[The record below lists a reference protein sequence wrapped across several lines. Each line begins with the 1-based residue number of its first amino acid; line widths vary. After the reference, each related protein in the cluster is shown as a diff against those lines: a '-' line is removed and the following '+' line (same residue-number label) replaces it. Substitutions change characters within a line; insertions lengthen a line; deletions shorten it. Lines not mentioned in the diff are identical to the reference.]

1 MWHEARRSEKRVHE
15 MMDAAKKR
23 AERRADQR
31 SRRAGDPTQLL
42 RVAGTKLRLAHD
54 SAVYQSAQDLP
65 SFFLPSCCPPFCF
78 FPLRLAFRCTALCC
92 FWLLLAPFAVPRAP
106 LVFLCSAGLRVF
118 FLPLHS
124 TTLQHP
130 VEQQRRHTH
139 RQHRYDG
146 RAMLDFI
153 RECDPHRHGAREL
166 TEQQEEEEEACNF
179 ERYRDLV
186 RLGWDA
192 KTEEEG
198 LQQVEREME
207 ARAHAQLKANRPKLP
222 AAATPASAATPAAGK
237 GAYANMPFSYGSSDI
252 NAGDCNEDEEEEDEE
267 DEEEEGEGDGG
278 EGGDV
283 EEYGWMS
290 PGGRQRLADMAE
302 RYGIEEYGRHMDLA
316 VSALEKEKRLRQ
328 MAGNDSRPS
337 RKERKK
343 LARQGKEGG
352 GQGKKQQGKGEGWKQ
367 QGLVRVGGHTEG
379 QRGHDDRGRDR
390 GRERDWDRDRERRR
404 EGDRWDRDF
413 DRSRDRDRDRDREQ
427 ERARE
432 RDRGRGEDAGGRG
445 SRGDGEKEGG
455 IEFITQFGGG
465 VGGDEGFALASY
477 QPSLTYIIH
486 AASSGRGGGQG
497 SRGRGEGDPT
507 GKAEAADGKAA
518 EQTHQEGYSSRE
530 SKEGGAGEIEES
542 QAGGNPACCC

>member
-54 SAVYQSAQDLP
+54 SAVYQSAQDL
-65 SFFLPSCCPPFCF
+65 S
-78 FPLRLAFRCTALCC
+78 
-92 FWLLLAPFAVPRAP
+92 
-106 LVFLCSAGLRVF
+106 GLIPWNNRED
-118 FLPLHS
+118 
-124 TTLQHP
+124 TLID
-130 VEQQRRHTH
+130 
-139 RQHRYDG
+139 RYDG

-153 RECDPHRHGAREL
+153 REYDPHRHGSREL

-186 RLGWDA
+186 RLGWHA
-192 KTEEEG
+192 KTEQEG
-198 LQQVEREME
+198 LQQVERETE

-222 AAATPASAATPAAGK
+222 AAAAASAATAAAGK
-237 GAYANMPFSYGSSDI
+237 GAYANMPFSYGSSDN

-267 DEEEEGEGDGG
+267 DEEEEEGDGV

-290 PGGRQRLADMAE
+290 PSGRQRLADMAE

-316 VSALEKEKRLRQ
+316 VSAKEKEKRLRQ

-352 GQGKKQQGKGEGWKQ
+352 GQGKKQQGKGEQGKGEGWKQ
-367 QGLVRVGGHTEG
+367 QGLVRGDGEEE
-379 QRGHDDRGRDR
+379 RWR
-390 GRERDWDRDRERRR
+390 GREEER
-404 EGDRWDRDF
+404 
-413 DRSRDRDRDRDREQ
+413 
-427 ERARE
+427 
-432 RDRGRGEDAGGRG
+432 
-445 SRGDGEKEGG
+445 
-455 IEFITQFGGG
+455 
-465 VGGDEGFALASY
+465 
-477 QPSLTYIIH
+477 
-486 AASSGRGGGQG
+486 RGGGEEE
-497 SRGRGEGDPT
+497 RVRWRAVGEEFGWGFLGWLPFT
-507 GKAEAADGKAA
+507 CF
-518 EQTHQEGYSSRE
+518 
-530 SKEGGAGEIEES
+530 I
-542 QAGGNPACCC
+542 